1 MHFWKLFIQQQQP
14 TAYPSSFLVSLFL
27 ENDENT
33 NFTFS
38 IDFSLAWI
46 WDTTWFLIFF
56 HGTSF
61 AFLKIIHPTAAG
73 YPSSVAVQLFRRTWG
88 ARWQLFSAR
97 AIYQADVLTQPRHN
111 KSSHVIPATST
122 QLAGSYFSESN
133 SEKSSKIAK
142 IKRREKFRAVFS
154 RHFAFVFVVVRLEK
168 VVKKGGKS
176 ACIRC
181 IQRAGCIVWV
191 IYQRQ
196 STKFPSAE
204 NLSLLLSS
212 SSPLPHFELFSKKQ
226 HWLFFLLFT
235 PLEHYMWPRTST
247 FISVVRSKSY
257 RRKIKII
264 SSYDQTLVVYMA

>member
-1 MHFWKLFIQQQQP
+1 MTKMPISHFQ
-14 TAYPSSFLVSLFL
+14 
-27 ENDENT
+27 
-33 NFTFS
+33 
-38 IDFSLAWI
+38 
-46 WDTTWFLIFF
+46 LIFLWLEYEIQLGF
-56 HGTSF
+56 WYFSTSF

-133 SEKSSKIAK
+133 LEKSSKIAK

-154 RHFAFVFVVVRLEK
+154 RHFAFVFVVLRLEK

-226 HWLFFLLFT
+226 HWLFFLLST

-247 FISVVRSKSY
+247 LFSVVWSKSY
-257 RRKIKII
+257 RRTIKIL
-264 SSYDQTLVVYMA
+264 SSYDHTPVVVVTSSTFWTVF